1 MSGALQIFS
10 TVYSMTYI
18 NTLITGLGSYVPNKI
33 VKNADFLDKEFFDE
47 SSKKLESSS
56 EDIIRKF
63 NEITGIEERRYLT
76 PEFLTSDMAFF
87 ASQKAIENAGIDVE
101 TIDQIIVAH
110 NFGDI
115 KEGTIQTDAVPSLAS
130 RVKRMLKIKN
140 PSCIAYDILFGC
152 PGWVQGVIH
161 ADAFIKSG
169 LGRRFLVIGAEALSR
184 VIDPVDRDSMIY
196 SDGAGAAIVEGV
208 EESEK
213 RGFLSSS
220 MQTDTVVENNYLYM
234 RASYK
239 PESDPKVVYLK
250 MQGRKIYEYGI
261 SKVPAAMKLALER
274 ADVDLSEVKKI
285 LIHQANEK
293 MDEAMVK
300 RLYRLYKQKE
310 TPDGIMPMSI
320 HLLGNSSVATI
331 PTLYDKLLKGEY
343 PEHEINP
350 GDILLFASVGAGLS
364 VNAFVYKQ

>member
-1 MSGALQIFS
+1 
-10 TVYSMTYI
+10 MTYI
-18 NTLITGLGSYVPNKI
+18 NTLITGLGSYVPKKI
-33 VKNADFLDKEFFDE
+33 VRNEEFIEQEFFDE
-47 SSKKLESSS
+47 NNKRLESSG

-63 NEITGIEERRYLT
+63 NEITGIKERRYAT
-76 PEFLTSDMAFF
+76 PELLTSDMAFL
-87 ASQKAIENAGIDVE
+87 AAQKAIENAGINAE
-101 TIDQIIVAH
+101 TLDQIIVAH

-115 KEGTIQTDAVPSLAS
+115 KDGTTQSDAVPSIAS
-130 RVKRMLKIKN
+130 RVKRMLKIEN

-152 PGWVQGVIH
+152 PGWVQGIIH

-169 LGRRFLVIGAEALSR
+169 LGKRFLVIGAESLSR

-208 EESEK
+208 EEEEK

-220 MQTDTVVENNYLYM
+220 MQTDTLNENNYLYM
-234 RASYK
+234 SPSYN
-239 PESDPKVVYLK
+239 PDNDSDTIYLK

-261 SKVPAAMKLALER
+261 SKVPAAMKLALEK
-274 ADVDLSEVKKI
+274 AGIDISQVKKI

-300 RLYRLYKQKE
+300 RLYRLYKQKDAPE
-310 TPDGIMPMSI
+310 GIMPMSI

-343 PEHEINP
+343 PQHEIHP
-350 GDILLFASVGAGLS
+350 GDTLLFASVGAGLS